1 MIFRLVSFH
10 PLYQLINVYFAHFR
24 CSCYRSVLPSSISI
38 NTSSKFPFLSQH
50 ENNRSTVF
58 SFSPSNLAAFIFYKE
73 KKKIPHNHNKVLCPV
88 YNFVYIYVCVCVCVL
103 LQPIYYNSTSRSIN
117 ETETKAVPVHR
128 ACNGGIRHV
137 NLGALGVVP
146 WLTPKLHS
154 HCPLEPPW
162 HEERS
167 LPCARE
173 SRASAYSHDG
183 VRGICD

>member
-1 MIFRLVSFH
+1 MYILLISVVRAIDLYFHQVFPSIHHQSF
-10 PLYQLINVYFAHFR
+10 PSFLNMKIIDQL
-24 CSCYRSVLPSSISI
+24 
-38 NTSSKFPFLSQH
+38 
-50 ENNRSTVF
+50 
-58 SFSPSNLAAFIFYKE
+58 FSPSLPLTWRLSFSTRKRKRSLTITIKYFALFI
-73 KKKIPHNHNKVLCPV
+73 IL
-88 YNFVYIYVCVCVCVL
+88 YIYIYVCVCVL

-173 SRASAYSHDG
+173 SRASAYPHDG